1 MFCLIFFPLAK
12 AELFLANVQQ
22 SRGGQV
28 SLGDIKGKMS
38 DDQRTGEDYSLK
50 KQFEEKENGSKS
62 EENSDDQIFHQS
74 KKNT

>member
-1 MFCLIFFPLAK
+1 M
-12 AELFLANVQQ
+12 
-22 SRGGQV
+22 
-28 SLGDIKGKMS
+28 SLGDIKGKIS

>member
-1 MFCLIFFPLAK
+1 M
-12 AELFLANVQQ
+12 
-22 SRGGQV
+22 
-28 SLGDIKGKMS
+28 SLGDIKGKIS

-74 KKNT
+74 KKTLNNDFFRCRYLNNFKRIS

>member
-1 MFCLIFFPLAK
+1 
-12 AELFLANVQQ
+12 
-22 SRGGQV
+22 
-28 SLGDIKGKMS
+28 MS

-74 KKNT
+74 KKKTLNNDFFRCRYLNNFKRIS